1 MLRSKNEPK
10 MPHFANFFKLAKN
23 EQKIFFRQK
32 APYLRADIFTL
43 TKTICL
49 KFIRAQIFMNFQQFY
64 ELNMLQILVK
74 MLILLVILRGKYEL
88 KMLNFA
94 TF

>member
-1 MLRSKNEPK
+1 
-10 MPHFANFFKLAKN
+10 MPHFANFFKLTKN
-23 EQKIFFRQK
+23 EQKIFFGQK
-32 APYLRADIFTL
+32 APYLRADIFIL
-43 TKTICL
+43 TKNVCL
-49 KFIRAQIFMNFQQFY
+49 KFIQTQIFMNFQQFY

-74 MLILLVILRGKYEL
+74 KLILLVILRGKYEL

>member
-1 MLRSKNEPK
+1 MLRSKNKPK
-10 MPHFANFFKLAKN
+10 MPHFAKFYKLVKN

-43 TKTICL
+43 TKNICL

-64 ELNMLQILVK
+64 KLNMLQILIK
-74 MLILLVILRGKYEL
+74 KLILLVILRGKYEL